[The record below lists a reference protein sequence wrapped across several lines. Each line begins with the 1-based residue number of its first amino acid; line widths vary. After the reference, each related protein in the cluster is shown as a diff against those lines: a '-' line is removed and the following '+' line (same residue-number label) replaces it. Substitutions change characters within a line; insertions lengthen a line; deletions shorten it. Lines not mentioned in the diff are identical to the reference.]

1 MLFQR
6 RKNVKSNRNAN
17 FVIILTAGMKASNTG
32 QCAGVYPCQGEPGL
46 LMVPNI
52 ILAMREKLLDDFK
65 ASTVIVWLT
74 FDAEYW
80 TEQSEMSSPMD
91 LARFNVIELVTGTV
105 RCRVTFVAGPDSFM
119 CIISSTMVFYIHQN
133 SRIS

>member
-1 MLFQR
+1 
-6 RKNVKSNRNAN
+6 
-17 FVIILTAGMKASNTG
+17 
-32 QCAGVYPCQGEPGL
+32 
-46 LMVPNI
+46 MVPNI

-91 LARFNVIELVTGTV
+91 LARFNVIELVTGMV

-119 CIISSTMVFYIHQN
+119 CIISSIILSYIQH
-133 SRIS
+133 SVHV

>member
-1 MLFQR
+1 MES
-6 RKNVKSNRNAN
+6 K
-17 FVIILTAGMKASNTG
+17 IIS
-32 QCAGVYPCQGEPGL
+32 
-46 LMVPNI
+46 
-52 ILAMREKLLDDFK
+52 AMREKLLDDFK

-91 LARFNVIELVTGTV
+91 LTRFNVMELVTGTV

-119 CIISSTMVFYIHQN
+119 CIISSVIVSYIQH
-133 SRIS
+133 SVYTYCIKV